1 MTAADERFGQTD
13 LEGLTLTDQ
22 DEAVLTAEDEEGDP
36 DEDES

>member
-1 MTAADERFGQTD
+1 MTATNERFGQTD

-22 DEAVLTAEDEEGDP
+22 DGAVLVTEDEEGDP